1 MLANWMGYD
10 FYITFYSLFDTDL
23 ILDGTHKNFEVIFI
37 IYEFKF
43 AIFRS
48 FP

>member
-1 MLANWMGYD
+1 MGYD
-10 FYITFYSLFDTDL
+10 FYITFYLLFDTDL
-23 ILDGTHKNFEVIFI
+23 ILDGIHKNFEVIFI